1 MNDTLQQNKNV
12 AVLFVISLL
21 TIFAAMPIPAHAW
34 GGVSSFTERVKSIF
48 IQKEEDDNL
57 AESTTQ
63 TMALF
68 KPNVVESATTAS
80 SAEELEEDA
89 SALRAVSGPMRISTE
104 DIDFP
109 TSDEISIYEVKKG
122 DTIQDVAKLFNVSVN
137 TIMWANNLSSRTL
150 KPGDTLIILPIT
162 GIKYTVK
169 KGDTIKTL
177 AKKYKADVGDIA
189 KYNGIAEDGTLAVGD
204 TVIIPDGEIE
214 VIQPTKKA
222 SPKKPKILDFYA
234 NATPSG
240 LLVRPMVGGRKTQGI
255 HGHNGIDIAA
265 TPGTPV
271 VASGNGRVIAAR
283 VGGYNGGYGNMVIIS
298 HDGGVQTV
306 YAHLREVTV
315 SQGEVVT
322 QGQIIGGVGNTGRS
336 TGPHLHFEVR
346 GAKNPF

>member
-1 MNDTLQQNKNV
+1 MNDSLQPNRKAV
-12 AVLFVISLL
+12 ATSVILLL
-21 TIFAAMPIPAHAW
+21 TIFAAQPLRVHAW
-34 GGVSSFTERVKSIF
+34 TGVSSFTERVKSIF
-48 IQKEEDDNL
+48 IQKAEEEPV
-57 AESTTQ
+57 ESTAQ

-68 KPNVVESATTAS
+68 KPNVVEYATTAS
-80 SAEELEEDA
+80 SAEELGEDA
-89 SALRAVSGPMRISTE
+89 SALKVVSGPMRISTE

-109 TSDEISIYEVKKG
+109 SSDEISVYEVKKG

-150 KPGDTLIILPIT
+150 KSGDILIILPIT

-189 KYNGIAEDGTLAVGD
+189 KYNGMPEDGALAVGD

-214 VIQPTKKA
+214 VIQPVKTKA
-222 SPKKPKILDFYA
+222 TKKPKILDFYA
-234 NATPSG
+234 NSTPSG
-240 LLVRPMVGGRKTQGI
+240 LLVRPVVGGRKTQGI

-283 VGGYNGGYGNMVIIS
+283 VGGYNGGYGNMVVIS

-306 YAHLREVTV
+306 YAHLREVNV